1 MNLVIFV
8 ILPVARK
15 VMIVVGITVLK
26 MRMSSMF
33 VFMCSMGRRDRS
45 DEQREPRDDEE
56 PEDGDA

>member
-8 ILPVARK
+8 ILPVAWK

-26 MRMSSMF
+26 MRTSSMF
-33 VFMCSMGRRDRS
+33 VFMCSMGRRNRS

-56 PEDGDA
+56 PEDSDA